1 MLAKPTPHTH
11 RGVRGQNTLRDL
23 LGPLI
28 QEVLAT
34 KDVVLLTSAVD
45 VYKAWINHMET
56 MTGEPS

>member
-1 MLAKPTPHTH
+1 M
-11 RGVRGQNTLRDL
+11 RDL

-28 QEVLAT
+28 QEVLAS

-45 VYKAWINHMET
+45 VYKSWINHMET